1 MPNEVLQILVTPTER
16 NRAHGSGFVA
26 EAAEVAAAK

>member
-1 MPNEVLQILVTPTER
+1 MPNEVLQILVTS
-16 NRAHGSGFVA
+16 AHLMAPGVVA